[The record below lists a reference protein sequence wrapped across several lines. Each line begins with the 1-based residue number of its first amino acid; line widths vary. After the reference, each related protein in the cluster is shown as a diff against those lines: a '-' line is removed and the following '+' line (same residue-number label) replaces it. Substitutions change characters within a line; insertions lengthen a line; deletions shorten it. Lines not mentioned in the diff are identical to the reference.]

1 MKVAI
6 AFIGTGRYL
15 NFLPQYYEHI
25 EENFL
30 PNTEKTIL
38 AFTDGEMEGLPDNVK
53 VYPQEHLEW
62 PFITLKRFEI
72 INKAREEIL
81 KNDWFVFIDA
91 DAFVVGKVTE
101 EEFLERCCGHT
112 TDEVPLFGVHHPC
125 HRAGMP
131 PHKTKTGAYE
141 TDEKSEAYFDVSKE
155 LPPIYWQGCFWGG
168 KVPPVLAMIDEI
180 EGRVN
185 RDLENDIVA
194 LWHDETHINKY
205 FFEREFD
212 VHTFGIEYAYPQ
224 LFQMEEYWME
234 VLEEEYRDPEI
245 IKKLVIGD
253 GSMNMGDSDIP
264 VMEYPAKILHLAK
277 NNPILQEGS
286 SELDRSKASL
296 EL

>member
-155 LPPIYWQGCFWGG
+155 LPPYIG
-168 KVPPVLAMIDEI
+168 K
-180 EGRVN
+180 
-185 RDLENDIVA
+185 
-194 LWHDETHINKY
+194 
-205 FFEREFD
+205 D
-212 VHTFGIEYAYPQ
+212 VSGVVRF
-224 LFQMEEYWME
+224 
-234 VLEEEYRDPEI
+234 
-245 IKKLVIGD
+245 
-253 GSMNMGDSDIP
+253 
-264 VMEYPAKILHLAK
+264 
-277 NNPILQEGS
+277 LQF
-286 SELDRSKASL
+286 LL
-296 EL
+296 